1 MTDSTLDL
9 TKLYEAILTGDAPAA
24 KEITEAAI
32 AAEINPQELVTKQ
45 MIPAMDEVGRRFE
58 AGEYFVPEL
67 LIAGRAMK
75 GALAILRPLLA
86 ARGVEPIG
94 RVVIGTV
101 KGDMHDI
108 GKGLVASMLEGA
120 GFEVIDLGVD
130 VPADKFVARAQETKA
145 DIVALSALL
154 TTTMLSIKDVIAAMR
169 KIDTLN
175 KCKVIIGGAPVTQQY
190 ADSVG
195 ADGYSSNANGAVTL
209 ARQLLSA

>member
-1 MTDSTLDL
+1 MTESTLDL
-9 TKLYEAILTGDAPAA
+9 TKLYEAILIGDASAA
-24 KEITEAAI
+24 KEIVEAAI
-32 AAEINPQELVTKQ
+32 AAAVDPQLLVTGQ

-75 GALAILRPLLA
+75 GTWLSA
-86 ARGVEPIG
+86 AAASRRGVEPIG

-120 GFEVIDLGVD
+120 GFEIIDLGVD
-130 VPADKFVARAQETKA
+130 VSADKFVARLETKA

-154 TTTMLSIKDVIAAMR
+154 TTTMLSIKDVIAAVR
-169 KIDTLN
+169 KIDALN
-175 KCKVIIGGAPVTQQY
+175 GCKIIIGGAPVTQQY

>member
-32 AAEINPQELVTKQ
+32 AAEIDPQQLVTGQ

-154 TTTMLSIKDVIAAMR
+154 TTTMLSIKDVIAGVR
-169 KIDTLN
+169 KTDALN